1 MPGTPAVPGT
11 PCGPGAPCTPGVP
24 AGPGA
29 PCGPYKPGAPLKP
42 AAPGDPLNPGMP
54 GIPASP
60 SCRAR
65 PAQPGR
71 ARFPMRERVSAS
83 KDGAAYPARRSRRPL
98 HAHGAPA
105 ALASDPADSAVR
117 AVPPMLSWQPC
128 GAREP
133 PAALHSVVPLHPDGP
148 ALPGHS
154 RVALISCLALIAAW
168 PHWSLV
174 PGEPALANGASWP
187 DDSLRQAYATVSL
200 RPFRALATAHS
211 GLDALDGRA
220 PVRGGPAVHARR
232 CIRGALFRLRRRFLP
247 RALSGLGIQACPRH
261 LRPPPHQLH
270 PPGQANPSPL
280 ARRAAC
286 SPLRDGS
293 GFGFP
298 VGAQPRHLRDAH
310 RLAGSRRNSDAQWA
324 LKGSDPFAPI
334 SPIGPLGPIGPG
346 LPSNPFRPRGPG

>member
-154 RVALISCLALIAAW
+154 RVALISCLALIAART
-168 PHWSLV
+168 HWSLV

-187 DDSLRQAYATVSL
+187 DDSLRHAYAAVSF
-200 RPFRALATAHS
+200 RPLRALATVHS
-211 GLDALDGRA
+211 GSDALDGRA

-232 CIRGALFRLRRRFLP
+232 CIRGALVRLRRRFLP
-247 RALSGLGIQACPRH
+247 RALSGLGILACPRH

-286 SPLRDGS
+286 SPARNGS

-298 VGAQPRHLRDAH
+298 VRAQPRHLRDAQ
-310 RLAGSRRNSDAQWA
+310 RLACSRRKSGM
-324 LKGSDPFAPI
+324 LKEEKLS
-334 SPIGPLGPIGPG
+334 G
-346 LPSNPFRPRGPG
+346 L